1 MASDILLLTCRR
13 SFVPLTY
20 LAVLKEAGHI
30 EEPNRKELCR
40 ALESCT
46 WGLEGQLLQAPG

>member
-1 MASDILLLTCRR
+1 MASGILLLTYRR

-20 LAVLKEAGHI
+20 PAVLEEVDHI
-30 EEPNRKELCR
+30 EEPNRKELCQ

-46 WGLEGQLLQAPG
+46 WVLEEQLLQAPG